1 MNDRTPVPDSDQTEE
16 KAYIEFCESWIDGE
30 HLDPDEFCRRHPAV
44 RAPLRIRIEKFIAMD
59 AHLGDV
65 RGRITDSPA
74 GPLDNGE
81 KVQGRTVGDFRIIRE
96 IGRGGM
102 GVVYEARQ
110 ISLDRIVALK
120 VLPAH
125 LTLRAE
131 SVERFKREASTAA
144 RLRHPGI
151 VEIHAIGHDGGA
163 HFFAMEYV
171 DGAPLHEVIEWL
183 KSAGAE
189 PVDGCQMGSAVF
201 LELRK
206 RPAMGAADKEAASR
220 DADRSR
226 SWKRT
231 YIETVCRLVA
241 GVAAA
246 LEYAHKAGVIHRD
259 VKPSNILVRADAS
272 VVLTDFGLARAEGLP
287 SLTMTGEF
295 AGTPHYISPEQATH
309 RRVTVDHRADIY
321 SLGVTLYELLT
332 LNRPFEGKTS
342 QEIFGKILSR
352 EPPLLRSTNPLIP
365 RDLERV
371 CMAALEKD
379 PGRRYQSAQEFGDD
393 IVRFLEFKPVYARPV
408 SAVTR
413 MVRLMQ
419 RKPAA
424 SALVILA
431 AIVLVVGPLVYGF
444 QQKLANLQITQALQ
458 EKEEERAKK
467 EKALDE
473 TEIAWQQAVEDA
485 AAARQVADFMVKI
498 FKVSD
503 PGEALGRTITAYTIL
518 EQAKEF
524 IKFKLDT
531 QPEFQARLKGVLGKV
546 YMALGIYTEA
556 RPLLEEAVDTHR
568 KRRGTD
574 DLTTL
579 ETIHDLANLCRFQGL
594 GDDAERLF
602 EEVID
607 RFGRAAGE
615 NDAHTLAASSD
626 LASLYMQQNRIS
638 EAQELYTDTLE
649 KQRRYLGGQHPDT
662 LDTLNDLACLF
673 VKQGRF
679 DEARILFE
687 QTLEKGQ
694 ESFDN
699 IHPDT
704 LATLHNLAVVFQT
717 AGRFDDAEKLYVKVI
732 ERQEHV
738 LGDGHPN
745 TLTTVNNL
753 ATLCCRLGRLD
764 EGAELLHRS
773 LEGRRAKLG
782 NDHRDTITTQQNLA
796 AVYKA
801 QKRYK
806 EAEALFEASL
816 EAYLR
821 VCGEDDPAT
830 LAAMN
835 NLADLL
841 VLRGRLDEAGEL
853 FEQALAGR
861 RSVLGD
867 GQIDTLT
874 TMCNLAAVYARQ
886 GRYAEAVPL
895 AREALERTEADSP
908 HYSMRKRMLDLLE
921 KKVVEG

>member
-1 MNDRTPVPDSDQTEE
+1 
-16 KAYIEFCESWIDGE
+16 
-30 HLDPDEFCRRHPAV
+30 
-44 RAPLRIRIEKFIAMD
+44 MD

-65 RGRITDSPA
+65 RGKITDSPA
-74 GPLDNGE
+74 GPLDKEE
-81 KVQGRTVGDFRIIRE
+81 KIQGRTVGDFRIIRE

-125 LTLRAE
+125 LTLRPE

-171 DGAPLHEVIEWL
+171 DGAPLNEVIEWL
-183 KSAGAE
+183 KSAGAD
-189 PVDGCQMGSAVF
+189 PVDGSQLGSAVF

-206 RPAMGAADKEAASR
+206 RPGMSAADREGAKN
-220 DADRSR
+220 DATRSR
-226 SWKRT
+226 SWNRT
-231 YIETVCRLVA
+231 YVETVCRLVA
-241 GVAAA
+241 AVAEA

-259 VKPSNILVRADAS
+259 VKPSNILVRADS
-272 VVLTDFGLARAEGLP
+272 GVVLTDFGLARAEGLP
-287 SLTMTGEF
+287 SLTMTGEL

-309 RRVTVDHRADIY
+309 RRVKVDHRADIY

-379 PGRRYQSAQEFGDD
+379 PDRRYQSAREFGDD
-393 IVRFLEFKPVYARPV
+393 IIRFLEFKPVRARPV

-413 MVRLMQ
+413 LFRLMR

-424 SALVILA
+424 SVLVILA
-431 AIVLVVGPLVYGF
+431 AIVLVVGPLIYGF
-444 QQKLANLQITQALQ
+444 QQGLANIQIKQALE

-467 EKALDE
+467 EQALVE
-473 TEIAWQQAVEDA
+473 SQLSERQATEDA
-485 AAARQVADFMVKI
+485 AAARQVADFMVSI

-503 PGEALGRTITAYTIL
+503 LGEVLGRSITAYEIL

-546 YMALGIYTEA
+546 YMALGLYTEA
-556 RPLLEEAVDTHR
+556 RSLLEDAVDTHR
-568 KRRGTD
+568 QACGAD

-579 ETIHDLANLCRFQGL
+579 ETIHDLANLYRIQGL

-602 EEVID
+602 GEVIE
-607 RFGRAAGE
+607 RFGRSSGE

-626 LASLYMQQNRIS
+626 LASLYMQQNRIA
-638 EAQELYTDTLE
+638 EAEDLYRDTFE
-649 KQRRYLGGQHPDT
+649 KQLRHLGDTHTDT
-662 LDTLNDLACLF
+662 LDTLNDLACLL
-673 VKQGRF
+673 VKQGHF
-679 DEARILFE
+679 SEARVLFE
-687 QTLEKGQ
+687 QTLERGQ

-704 LATLHNLAVVFQT
+704 LATLQNLAVVFQT
-717 AGRFDDAEKLYVKVI
+717 AGRFDDAENFYVEVI
-732 ERQEHV
+732 KRQEHV

-745 TLTTVNNL
+745 TLTTINNL

-801 QKRYK
+801 QRRYK
-806 EAEALFEASL
+806 EAEALLEASL
-816 EAYLR
+816 GAYSR
-821 VCGEDDPAT
+821 TCGEDDPAT
-830 LAAMN
+830 LTAMN

-841 VLRGRLDEAGEL
+841 VLRGRLAEAGDL

-867 GQIDTLT
+867 GHFDTLT
-874 TMCNLAAVYARQ
+874 TMSNLAAVYARQ
-886 GRYAEAVPL
+886 GRYAEAIPL
-895 AREALERTEADSP
+895 AREALERTEVDSP
-908 HYSMRKRMLDLLE
+908 HYSMRQRMLELLE
-921 KKVVEG
+921 KKVAEG

>member
-1 MNDRTPVPDSDQTEE
+1 MSDRTPVPISDQTEE
-16 KAYIEFCESWIDGE
+16 KAYIEFCEAWIDGTRI
-30 HLDPDEFCRRHPAV
+30 DPDEFCRPYPSFGEA
-44 RAPLRIRIEKFIAMD
+44 LRLRIEKFIAMD

-65 RGRITDSPA
+65 KGTITDTPA
-74 GPLDNGE
+74 GRLDKE
-81 KVQGRTVGDFRIIRE
+81 DKIQGRTVGDFRIIRE

-125 LTLRAE
+125 LTLRPE

-144 RLRHPGI
+144 RLKHPAI

-171 DGAPLHEVIEWL
+171 DGAPLNEVIEWM
-183 KSAGAE
+183 KSAGADL
-189 PVDGCQMGSAVF
+189 VDGRQVGSAVF

-206 RPAMGAADKEAASR
+206 RPDVSAADRE
-220 DADRSR
+220 DAQKDATRSR
-226 SWKRT
+226 SWKRS

-241 GVAAA
+241 AVAEA
-246 LEYAHKAGVIHRD
+246 LDYAHKEGVIHRD
-259 VKPSNILVRADAS
+259 VKPSNILVRADAT

-309 RRVTVDHRADIY
+309 RRVKVDHRADIY

-379 PGRRYQSAQEFGDD
+379 PGRRYQSAREFSEDL
-393 IVRFLEFKPVYARPV
+393 IRFLEFKPVRARPV
-408 SAVTR
+408 SALTR
-413 MVRLMQ
+413 VVRLMR

-431 AIVLVVGPLVYGF
+431 AIVLVVGPMIYGF
-444 QQKLANLQITQALQ
+444 QQKLANIEITRAL
-458 EKEEERAKK
+458 EETEEERAKK

-473 TEIAWQQAVEDA
+473 SEIAWNQAVEEA
-485 AAARQVADFMVKI
+485 AAARQVADFMVSI

-503 PGEALGRTITAYTIL
+503 PGEALGRSITAYEIL
-518 EQAKEF
+518 EQARVF
-524 IKFKLDT
+524 IQFKLDT
-531 QPEFQARLKGVLGKV
+531 QPEFQARMKGVLGKV
-546 YMALGIYTEA
+546 YMALGLYNEA
-556 RPLLEEAVDTHR
+556 RPLLEDAVDMHR
-568 KRRGTD
+568 AARGAD

-579 ETIHDLANLCRFQGL
+579 ETMHDLANLYRIQGS
-594 GDDAERLF
+594 GHDAEGLF

-607 RFGRAAGE
+607 RFKRIKGE
-615 NDAHTLAASSD
+615 NDASTLAAASD
-626 LASLYMQQNRIS
+626 LASHYMQQNRS
-638 EAQELYTDTLE
+638 DEAEVLYRETFE
-649 KQRRYLGGQHPDT
+649 KQRRHLGEAHRGT

-673 VKQGRF
+673 VKQGHF
-679 DEARILFE
+679 AEARVLFE
-687 QTLEKGQ
+687 QTLERGQ

-704 LATLHNLAVVFQT
+704 LATLQNLAVVFQT
-717 AGRFDDAEKLYVKVI
+717 AGRYDDAEKFYNQVI
-732 ERQEHV
+732 ERQERV
-738 LGDGHPN
+738 LGEDHPN
-745 TLTTVNNL
+745 TLTTINNL

-764 EGAELLHRS
+764 EGAALLHRS

-782 NDHRDTITTQQNLA
+782 DDHRDTLATQQNLA
-796 AVYKA
+796 AIYKA
-801 QKRYK
+801 QRRYK
-806 EAEALFEASL
+806 EAEALLEGSL
-816 EAYLR
+816 DVYLR
-821 VCGEDDPAT
+821 TCGEDDPAT

-841 VLRGRLDEAGEL
+841 VLRGRLDEACAL

-886 GRYAEAVPL
+886 GRYAEAIGL

-908 HYSMRKRMLDLLE
+908 HYSMREKMVDLLA
-921 KKVVEG
+921 KKVAGG